1 MNHRASYEEVVKAAG
16 GQGRNIHLQVGD
28 ALLIID
34 VQNDFLPGGAL
45 AVADGD
51 AILASLNAW
60 IGAFRRGGLPIFATR
75 DWHPSAHASFKAQG
89 GRWPAHCVAGTHGAA
104 MAEQLELPPEVT
116 LISKGTLSEVDAYSG
131 FSGTDLDPILRHHGV
146 RRLFVGGL
154 ATDFC
159 VHATVADALRLNYHV
174 VLLTDAVRPISAADG
189 ALAIAD
195 MCASGA
201 VLVEGQP

>member
-1 MNHRASYEEVVKAAG
+1 MNHWASYEEVVKAAG

-89 GRWPAHCVAGTHGAA
+89 GRWPVHCVAGTHGAA
-104 MAEQLELPPEVT
+104 IAEQLQLPPEVT
-116 LISKGTLSEVDAYSG
+116 LISKGTLSKVDAYSG
-131 FSGTDLDPILRHHGV
+131 FSGTDLDQILRHHGV

-159 VHATVADALRLNYHV
+159 VHATVADALRLNYQV